1 MFFVFKKESFDKFH
15 SDRVESGHNDF
26 VVLSFAINYEWFNGV
41 SPVDPFLFGSIEF
54 VIIASSRCRE
64 FEFVFFAHDFS
75 KFVIEFDSTIK
86 ICSATN
92 GPYNREN
99 KNAFDYLF
107 KLFNFVGGDFLEL
120 CVKVWLEEAIKHS
133 EE

>member
-1 MFFVFKKESFDKFH
+1 MFFVFKKESFDEFH

-41 SPVDPFLFGSIEF
+41 SPVYPFLFGSIEF

-75 KFVIEFDSTIK
+75 KFVIEFNSTIK